1 MKKFFPDFKADRLD
15 LDALKT
21 RKDLDRI
28 LAAFESGETRVLV
41 GTQLVAKGLDFDNVA
56 LVGIIAADVT
66 LNIPD
71 YRSTERTFQ
80 LITQAAGRAGR
91 GNRQGKVIIQT
102 YEPDNYSIEA
112 ACSHDYESFFS
123 REIAMRELMKYP
135 PFSDLIMVNF
145 TAAKD
150 AGGISKMPTKTTG
163 RKFSR
168 RSFLPAS
175 KARTPSGTTY

>member
-1 MKKFFPDFKADRLD
+1 M
-15 LDALKT
+15 
-21 RKDLDRI
+21 
-28 LAAFESGETRVLV
+28 G
-41 GTQLVAKGLDFDNVA
+41 
-56 LVGIIAADVT
+56 
-66 LNIPD
+66 NIK
-71 YRSTERTFQ
+71 
-80 LITQAAGRAGR
+80 
-91 GNRQGKVIIQT
+91 GKVIIQT

-145 TAAKD
+145 TAEDDETAD